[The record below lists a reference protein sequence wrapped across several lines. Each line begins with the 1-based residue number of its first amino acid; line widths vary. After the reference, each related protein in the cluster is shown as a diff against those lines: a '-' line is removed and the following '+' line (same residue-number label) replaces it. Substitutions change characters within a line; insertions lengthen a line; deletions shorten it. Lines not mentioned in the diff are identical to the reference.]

1 MSGSSF
7 GKAFRVTTFGESHG
21 SGLGAVVDGCPAGL
35 PLTVED
41 VQAELNRR
49 RPGQSEA
56 TTKRKEADQVE
67 ILSGVFE
74 GMSTGAPIAML
85 VRNTNADTSAYED
98 IKDLARPGHADY
110 GYMAKYGRRDY
121 RGGGRSSGRETLSR
135 VAAGAI
141 AKKLLSLW
149 DVRVYGHTVA
159 IGKVDAKP
167 VTLDDIIANTDKNP
181 VRCADPSAAEA
192 MMAAVEEA
200 RREGES
206 IGGIIEV
213 MAMRVPPG
221 IGAPVFSKLD
231 ADLAGALMGIGGVK
245 GVEIGAG
252 FALTRMKG
260 SESNDQFYAEGDRI
274 MAKTNRCGGI
284 LGGISTGMPIVC
296 RLAVKPTPSISVK
309 QHTVNMRTGENS
321 TIEIKGRHDPSIV
334 PRAVPVAEAM
344 VAIVIADHMITGGVV
359 NPVRIDT
366 CRNR

>member
-1 MSGSSF
+1 MSGNSF
-7 GKAFRVTTFGESHG
+7 GRAFRVTTFGESHG
-21 SGLGAVVDGCPAGL
+21 QGLGAVVDGCPAGL
-35 PLTVED
+35 PLTVAD
-41 VQAELNRR
+41 IQAELDRR

-56 TTKRKEADQVE
+56 TTKRKEADQAD
-67 ILSGVFE
+67 ILSGVFD
-74 GMSTGAPIAML
+74 GMSTGAPISML
-85 VRNTNADTSAYED
+85 VRNTNADSSSYEG

-110 GYMAKYGRRDY
+110 GYLARYGRRDH

-149 DVRVYGHTVA
+149 DVRVYAHTVS
-159 IGKVDAKP
+159 IGKIDAKP
-167 VTLDDIIANTDKNP
+167 VTLDDIIASTDRNP

-192 MMAAVEEA
+192 MMAAIDDA
-200 RREGES
+200 RRRGES

-213 MAMRVPPG
+213 VATGVPPG
-221 IGAPVFSKLD
+221 IGAPVFNKLD
-231 ADLAGALMGIGGVK
+231 ADLAGALMSIGGVK

-252 FALTRMKG
+252 FAMARMTG
-260 SESNDQFYAEGDRI
+260 SESNDQFYGEDGRI
-274 MAKTNRCGGI
+274 MTRTNRCGGI

-296 RLAVKPTPSISVK
+296 RLAVKPTPSISVH
-309 QHTVNMRTGENS
+309 QHTVNMKTGENS

-359 NPVRIDT
+359 NPVRIDA